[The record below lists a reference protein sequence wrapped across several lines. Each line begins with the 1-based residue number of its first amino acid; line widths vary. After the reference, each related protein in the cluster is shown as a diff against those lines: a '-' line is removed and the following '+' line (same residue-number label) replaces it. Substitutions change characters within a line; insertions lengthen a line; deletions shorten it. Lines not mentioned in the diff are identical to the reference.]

1 MDKKD
6 YRTGAIYVLLC
17 QLMWGF
23 LPIYWQSLDPIESW
37 KIVLYRILTMFVY
50 SYITARFVYS
60 KEEIWE
66 LMADKK
72 KALRAFAAGLVLTFN
87 WSLYIWAMNS
97 GRVIQASIGYFIE
110 PIVICAFGI
119 VLFKE
124 KLTKYNIIAMCLALI
139 AIVIILVH
147 YGQLPGVALGLAIS
161 WAVYSAIKK
170 ASEQPPLIALVYETM
185 PYAVLATFAIIY
197 IEAKGI
203 GALSV
208 HAPRQYAMLWIS
220 GLMTLIPVALFGY
233 AAKKAPLQL
242 LGLAQYVSPTISLL
256 LGIFLFKEPTDR
268 VQMLALGIIWIGLIF
283 FTHGEFKKMKELP
296 DEKSSEENGQ

>member
-1 MDKKD
+1 MDKRE
-6 YRTGAIYVLLC
+6 YRTGALYVLLC

-23 LPIYWQSLDPIESW
+23 LPIYWQALEPIESW
-37 KIVLYRILTMFVY
+37 KIVLYRILTMFIY
-50 SYITARFVYS
+50 SYIVARFAYS
-60 KEEIWE
+60 KEEIWG

-72 KALRAFAAGLVLTFN
+72 KVLRSFAAGLVLTFN

-124 KLTKYNIIAMCLALI
+124 KLTKYNIVAMCLALI

-147 YGQLPGVALGLAIS
+147 FGQLPGVALGLAVS

-170 ASEQPPLIALVYETM
+170 ASDQPPLIALVYETM
-185 PYAVLATFAIIY
+185 PYAVLALIAIVY
-197 IEAKGI
+197 IEARGV
-203 GALSV
+203 GAISV
-208 HAPRQYAMLWIS
+208 NAPRQYAMLWAS

-233 AAKKAPLQL
+233 AAKKTPLQL

-256 LGIFLFKEPTDR
+256 LGIFLFREPTDR
-268 VQMLALGIIWIGLIF
+268 VQMMALGIIWIGLVF
-283 FTHGEFKKMKELP
+283 FTYGEFERMKELP
-296 DEKSSEENGQ
+296 NTGSDDNSQ

>member
-1 MDKKD
+1 MNKNE
-6 YRTGAIYVLLC
+6 YRKGALYVLLC

-23 LPIYWQSLDPIESW
+23 LPIYWQSLEPIESW
-37 KIVLYRILTMFVY
+37 KIVLYRILTMFIY
-50 SYITARFVYS
+50 SYIAARYAYS
-60 KEEIWE
+60 KEEIWA
-66 LMADKK
+66 LLADKK
-72 KALRAFAAGLVLTFN
+72 QVLRSFAAGLILTFN

-97 GRVIQASIGYFIE
+97 ERVIQASIGYFIE

-124 KLTKYNIIAMCLALI
+124 KLTKYNITAMCLALV

-147 YGQLPGVALGLAIS
+147 FGQLPGVALGLAIS
-161 WAVYSAIKK
+161 WALYSAIKK
-170 ASEQPPLIALVYETM
+170 ASDQPPLIALVYETM

-203 GALSV
+203 GAISV

-233 AAKKAPLQL
+233 AAKKTSLQVI
-242 LGLAQYVSPTISLL
+242 GLAQYVSPTISLL
-256 LGIFLFKEPTDR
+256 LGIYMFKEPTDK
-268 VQMLALGIIWIGLIF
+268 VQMMALGIIWIGLIF
-283 FTHGEFKKMKELP
+283 FTYGEFSNMKELSDK
-296 DEKSSEENGQ
+296 DEG

>member
-1 MDKKD
+1 M
-6 YRTGAIYVLLC
+6 LLC

-23 LPIYWQSLDPIESW
+23 LPIYWQALEPIESW
-37 KIVLYRILTMFVY
+37 KIVLYRILTMFIY
-50 SYITARFVYS
+50 SYIVARFAYS
-60 KEEIWE
+60 KEEIWG

-72 KALRAFAAGLVLTFN
+72 KVLRSFAAGLVLTFN

-124 KLTKYNIIAMCLALI
+124 KLTKYNIVAMCLALI

-147 YGQLPGVALGLAIS
+147 FGQLPGVALGLAVS

-170 ASEQPPLIALVYETM
+170 ASDQPPLIALVYETM
-185 PYAVLATFAIIY
+185 PYAVLALIAIVY
-197 IEAKGI
+197 IEARGV
-203 GALSV
+203 GAISV
-208 HAPRQYAMLWIS
+208 NAPRQYAMLWAS

-233 AAKKAPLQL
+233 AAKKTPLQL

-256 LGIFLFKEPTDR
+256 LGIFLFREPTDR
-268 VQMLALGIIWIGLIF
+268 VQMMALGIIWIGLVF
-283 FTHGEFKKMKELP
+283 FTYGEFERMKELP
-296 DEKSSEENGQ
+296 NTGSDDNSQ

>member
-1 MDKKD
+1 
-6 YRTGAIYVLLC
+6 
-17 QLMWGF
+17 MWGF
-23 LPIYWQSLDPIESW
+23 LPIYWQALEPIESW
-37 KIVLYRILTMFVY
+37 KIVLYRILTMFIY
-50 SYITARFVYS
+50 SYIVARFAYS
-60 KEEIWE
+60 KEEIWG

-72 KALRAFAAGLVLTFN
+72 KVLRSFAAGLVLTFN

-124 KLTKYNIIAMCLALI
+124 KLTKYNIVAMCLALI

-147 YGQLPGVALGLAIS
+147 FGQLPGVALGLAVS

-170 ASEQPPLIALVYETM
+170 ASDQPPLIALVYETM
-185 PYAVLATFAIIY
+185 PYAVLALIAIVY
-197 IEAKGI
+197 IEARGV
-203 GALSV
+203 GAISV
-208 HAPRQYAMLWIS
+208 NAPRQYAMLWAS

-233 AAKKAPLQL
+233 AAKKTPLQL

-256 LGIFLFKEPTDR
+256 LGIFLFREPTDR
-268 VQMLALGIIWIGLIF
+268 VQMMALGIIWIGLVF
-283 FTHGEFKKMKELP
+283 FTYGEFERMKELP
-296 DEKSSEENGQ
+296 NTGSDDNSQ

>member
-1 MDKKD
+1 M
-6 YRTGAIYVLLC
+6 LLC

-23 LPIYWQSLDPIESW
+23 LPIYWQALEPIESW
-37 KIVLYRILTMFVY
+37 KIVLYRILTMFIY
-50 SYITARFVYS
+50 SYIAARFAYS
-60 KEEIWE
+60 KEEIWG

-72 KALRAFAAGLVLTFN
+72 KVLRSFAAGLVLTFN

-124 KLTKYNIIAMCLALI
+124 KLTKYNIVAMCLALI

-147 YGQLPGVALGLAIS
+147 FGQLPGVALGLAVS

-170 ASEQPPLIALVYETM
+170 ASDQPPLIALVYETM
-185 PYAVLATFAIIY
+185 PYAVLALMAIVY
-197 IEAKGI
+197 IEARGV
-203 GALSV
+203 GAISV
-208 HAPRQYAMLWIS
+208 HAPRQYAMLWAS

-256 LGIFLFKEPTDR
+256 LGIFLFREPTDR
-268 VQMLALGIIWIGLIF
+268 VQMMALGIIWIGLVF
-283 FTHGEFKKMKELP
+283 FTYGEFERMKELP
-296 DEKSSEENGQ
+296 DEGSDENSQ